1 MRSLFKLR
9 YYARELTPLILVA
22 LLVMGVTAALNV
34 GSFTNTQSVFEK
46 AFERLASN
54 NPAEQ
59 TAAMQELLRRAL
71 ILLATITGAAI
82 SNCIALYMGDYIGQR
97 ILVKLREAI
106 FTHLQTLSM
115 AFFERKRAGE
125 LISRV
130 NNDTVVLQRAL
141 GTDLFKIVVGPL
153 TIIALIVQM
162 IRMSWTLA
170 LALGVVIPLVLAITS
185 LMGRYTRRYA
195 LRTQEKIADLTATTQ
210 ESFAAMRVIKTFGL
224 EPQIQQRY
232 GDETRGVF
240 GAEMKTARAKALAY
254 APVFTLIGVATCAT
268 LVLGGYEIMHGR
280 FTPAALMTFLLML
293 EGAAAQ
299 LNSISRL
306 YLQLQNAEAAA
317 QRTLQVL
324 AEQPDVKDA
333 PDATELDHLDGRI
346 TFDHVFFSYDGKN
359 PVLTDFSLDIKPGEV
374 VALAGP
380 SGGGKSTI
388 ANLVP
393 RLYDVTEGKVLIDG
407 LDVRDVKQRS
417 LSRFMGMVPQETILF
432 GTTIRDNIGFG
443 REGATEDEIIA
454 AAKAANAHDFIM
466 ELPEGYDTQ
475 AGERGGRLSG
485 GQKQRIAI
493 ARAFLRNPRVLILD
507 EATSA
512 LDNESEKAIHAA
524 LNTLLQ
530 GRTALIIAHRLS
542 TIQDADRIV
551 VIADGHIVE
560 QGPHEEL
567 LKHDGLYRRLYES
580 AELVDQQ
587 QPETPDFEPATGT
600 FGDTN
605 E

>member
-22 LLVMGVTAALNV
+22 LLVMGITAALNV
-34 GSFTNTQSVFEK
+34 GSFTNTQGVFEK

-54 NPAEQ
+54 DHAQQ

-71 ILLATITGAAI
+71 ILLVTICGAAI

-97 ILVKLREAI
+97 TLVKLREAI
-106 FTHLQTLSM
+106 FSHLQTLSM

-141 GTDLFKIVVGPL
+141 GTDLFKVVVAPL
-153 TIIALIVQM
+153 TVMALIVQM
-162 IRMSWTLA
+162 VRMSWTLA
-170 LALGVVIPLVLAITS
+170 LALGVVIPLVLGITS

-195 LRTQEKIADLTATTQ
+195 LRTQEKIADLTSTTQ
-210 ESFAAMRVIKTFGL
+210 ESFATMRVIKTFGL
-224 EPQIQQRY
+224 EPQIQKRY
-232 GDETRGVF
+232 GSEIRGVF

-254 APVFTLIGVATCAT
+254 APVFGLIGVATCAT

-317 QRTLQVL
+317 ERTLQVM
-324 AEQPDVKDA
+324 AEESDVKDA
-333 PDATELDHLDGRI
+333 PDAIELDHVDGGI
-346 TFDHVFFSYDGKN
+346 TFDHVSFAYDGKH
-359 PVLTDFSLDIKPGEV
+359 PVLHDFSLDIKPGEV

-380 SGGGKSTI
+380 SGGGKSTV

-393 RLYDVTEGKVLIDG
+393 RLYDVQEGRVLIDG
-407 LDVRDVKQRS
+407 RDVREVKQRS

-443 REGATEDEIIA
+443 REGATDDEIIA

-466 ELPEGYDTQ
+466 DLPEGYDTQ

-485 GQKQRIAI
+485 GQKQRVAI

-512 LDNESEKAIHAA
+512 LDNESEKAIHSA
-524 LNTLLQ
+524 LKTLLQ

-551 VIADGHIVE
+551 VMADGRIVE

-580 AELVDQQ
+580 AELVEQH
-587 QPETPDFEPATGT
+587 QPETPGLEAATET
-600 FGDTN
+600 FGDTDD
-605 E
+605 